1 MEYYDIIVKGHLGD
15 KRLGYFDGFD
25 ATLLPTGETLLVGP
39 VTDQAALHGVL
50 RRIGELRSTPNAGE
64 GQEPRGGVIELTGV
78 MAWLLPYASATLEE
92 SISSIRHLCVKRR
105 L

>member
-50 RRIGELRSTPNAGE
+50 RRIGELN
-64 GQEPRGGVIELTGV
+64 
-78 MAWLLPYASATLEE
+78 LPLMLVKVKSREE
-92 SISSIRHLCVKRR
+92 VLSN
-105 L
+105 